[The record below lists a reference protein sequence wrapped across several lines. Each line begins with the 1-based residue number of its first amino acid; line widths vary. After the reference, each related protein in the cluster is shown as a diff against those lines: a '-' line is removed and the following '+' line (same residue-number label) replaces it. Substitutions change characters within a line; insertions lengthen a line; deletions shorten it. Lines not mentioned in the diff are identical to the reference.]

1 MMSNVELVIRARKGW
16 QPIDL
21 WELWRYR
28 ELFGFLIWRDV
39 RIRYSQTILG
49 SVWAVAQ
56 PLLAMIVF
64 TALFHRLAGLQ
75 SDGPPYP
82 LFAFVGLTAWM
93 FFSNAISASAA
104 SLIGSQQLISKVYFP
119 RALIP
124 LAASGAFALDLAVN
138 LVFIG
143 GMMAYYR
150 WPLTANVM
158 WMPFCLLGMW
168 TAAAG
173 VGLILAALN
182 VHYRDVKYAV
192 PFFLQLGLFV
202 TPIIYPLAKVPA
214 RLQLVMG
221 LNPMAGIVET
231 FRHALLGSTLNPWVI
246 GESALVTIAV
256 LVLGLFLFRRMERRF
271 ADVI

>member
-150 WPLTANVM
+150 WPLTAKCHVDAVLFARNVDRGSRS
-158 WMPFCLLGMW
+158 WADSGGAECPLSRRQICRAVL
-168 TAAAG
+168 
-173 VGLILAALN
+173 LAA
-182 VHYRDVKYAV
+182 R
-192 PFFLQLGLFV
+192 
-202 TPIIYPLAKVPA
+202 PLCHPDHLSTGEGSGETSA
-214 RLQLVMG
+214 RW
-221 LNPMAGIVET
+221 A
-231 FRHALLGSTLNPWVI
+231 
-246 GESALVTIAV
+246 
-256 LVLGLFLFRRMERRF
+256 
-271 ADVI
+271 